1 MIHWKKI
8 LIGSILAV
16 IICLIFLI
24 GLNALGFRKV
34 GFMVPITF
42 FLVSLF
48 AGYTT
53 DGKYAKE
60 GAITGLL
67 IGLIGGSICAIIG
80 HLAYFLDGI
89 NVPINAMIIIVMSNT
104 IFTVIVSAFGGLIG
118 IILRFTQVKN
128 HIDST

>member
-1 MIHWKKI
+1 MIHWEKI

-16 IICLIFLI
+16 ILCLIFLI
-24 GLNALGFRKV
+24 GLNELGFRKV
-34 GFMVPITF
+34 GYMVPIAF

-67 IGLIGGSICAIIG
+67 IGLIGGSICAILG
-80 HLAYFLDGI
+80 QLAYFFDGI
-89 NVPINAMIIIVMSNT
+89 NVPINAMIIIIMSNT
-104 IFTVIVSAFGGLIG
+104 LFNGIVSAFGGLIG
-118 IILRFTQVKN
+118 IILRFAHVKN
-128 HIDST
+128 HNDSI